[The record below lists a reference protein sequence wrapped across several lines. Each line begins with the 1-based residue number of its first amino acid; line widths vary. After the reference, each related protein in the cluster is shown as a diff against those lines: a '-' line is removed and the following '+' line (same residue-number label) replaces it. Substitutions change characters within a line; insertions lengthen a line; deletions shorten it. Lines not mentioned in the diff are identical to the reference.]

1 MKKTELKELCENINP
16 NITNPIKA
24 AEEAIIDYTKGDRNK
39 IQRIYKE
46 ALKNYE
52 DVFIYMYYAYIIQLL
67 IPGYF
72 FKSMKSNTLI
82 AFIVIIEIIIW
93 AVLNIT
99 WSLYRKRNK
108 NLLYWKV
115 YISVVAIDILEN
127 MD

>member
-1 MKKTELKELCENINP
+1 MKELCENINP

-39 IQRIYKE
+39 IRRISKE

-67 IPGYF
+67 ILGYF
-72 FKSMKSNTLI
+72 FKSMKLNTLI
-82 AFIVIIEIIIW
+82 AFIIIETIIW

-99 WSLYRKRNK
+99 WSLYRKKNK

-115 YISVVAIDILEN
+115 YISVVAIDILDN

>member
-39 IQRIYKE
+39 IRRISKE

-67 IPGYF
+67 ILGYF
-72 FKSMKSNTLI
+72 FKSMKLNTLI
-82 AFIVIIEIIIW
+82 AFIIIETIIW

-99 WSLYRKRNK
+99 WSLYRKKNK

-115 YISVVAIDILEN
+115 YISVVAIDILDN

>member
-39 IQRIYKE
+39 IQRICKE

-115 YISVVAIDILEN
+115 YISVVAIDIIEN

>member
-39 IQRIYKE
+39 IQRICKE

-99 WSLYRKRNK
+99 WSLYCKKNK

>member
-24 AEEAIIDYTKGDRNK
+24 AEEAIIEYTKGDRNK
-39 IQRIYKE
+39 IRRIYKE

-99 WSLYRKRNK
+99 WSLYRKKNK

-115 YISVVAIDILEN
+115 YISVVAIDILDN

>member
-24 AEEAIIDYTKGDRNK
+24 AEEAIIEYTKGDRNK

>member
-24 AEEAIIDYTKGDRNK
+24 VEEAIIEYTKGDRNK

>member
-24 AEEAIIDYTKGDRNK
+24 AEEAIIEYTKGDRNK

-115 YISVVAIDILEN
+115 YISVVAIDILED

>member
-24 AEEAIIDYTKGDRNK
+24 AEEAIIEYTKGDRNK

-99 WSLYRKRNK
+99 WSLYRKKNR